1 MNVIYRLKN
10 VIAYE
15 LLMKVVL
22 ERSYYSYITLK
33 RRYTWR
39 IMVTNYTIFRRI
51 HFLTDIDAID
61 CQNQSSSE
69 H

>member
-10 VIAYE
+10 VMAYE

-22 ERSYYSYITLK
+22 KTSYYSYITLK
-33 RRYTWR
+33 KRYTWR
-39 IMVTNYTIFRRI
+39 IMVTIYTIFRRI
-51 HFLTDIDAID
+51 DFLTDIDAID